1 MDTLFQLIMGS
12 STTLDGPVIVRI
24 LIFCFLMEFIGL
36 IFETIG
42 RMR

>member
-1 MDTLFQLIMGS
+1 MDSLYQLIMGS
-12 STTLDGPVIVRI
+12 STSLDGPVIVRI
-24 LIFCFLMEFIGL
+24 LILCFIIEFIGL